1 MAHSRNHNGSAP
13 WDDRDESRH
22 GWLDD
27 VSHRGLDDASRPQ
40 PEAEVFAL
48 SSSGLPHGGDAESE
62 LNESRDD
69 TGEDQ
74 SHLGHHAWN
83 SNEDGQWLVGS
94 DDQDDLF
101 QEVSSRP
108 AMFST
113 HAPNDGENR
122 GGNSLEA
129 EDRTDDGKP
138 AGFSDRESPGSS
150 AHEVRDAGAEHH
162 QANATELQN
171 HLDHSQQALDDDGSD
186 PDQAGGAHEA
196 RDGAGDDQQEDAHDA
211 DAQDAQALN
220 EHHEEHDSQ
229 GQEGSQH
236 CGEQSG
242 NEGLG
247 GQEDIVPAPDGSAHE
262 ARDGAGDDQQ
272 EDAHDADA
280 QDAQA
285 LNEHHEEHDSQG
297 QEGSQHCGEQP
308 GDEGLG
314 GQEDDVPA
322 PDGNAHESAS
332 RVDEDHTQ
340 DHCNDSQ
347 QISDNND
354 DRDDDESPDHDKD
367 HTGNLGRGRGEHAAQ
382 DGDQQGDVHG
392 VDAEDAQEVQ
402 QTGNEHHQGQDRQ
415 GEDSHHCGNQSD
427 DEGLGAQDD
436 AVAAFLSSDTLA
448 WKETSEWCAS
458 AMGTTPDEHDP
469 PHVSSLLEAWGD
481 EGGMHCEAVGQDDTP
496 EVTHTNA
503 FAIGQ
508 SDHGLLSL

>member
-236 CGEQSG
+236 CGEQ
-242 NEGLG
+242 
-247 GQEDIVPAPDGSAHE
+247 
-262 ARDGAGDDQQ
+262 
-272 EDAHDADA
+272 
-280 QDAQA
+280 
-285 LNEHHEEHDSQG
+285 
-297 QEGSQHCGEQP
+297 P

-367 HTGNLGRGRGEHAAQ
+367 HTSHPGRGRGEHAAQ

>member
-13 WDDRDESRH
+13 WDDRDESRD
-22 GWLDD
+22 GWLGDL
-27 VSHRGLDDASRPQ
+27 SHRGLDDASCPQ

-48 SSSGLPHGGDAESE
+48 SSSGLPRAGDGETE
-62 LNESRDD
+62 PNESRDD
-69 TGEDQ
+69 IAEEQ
-74 SHLGHHAWN
+74 SRLGHLAWN
-83 SNEDGQWLVGS
+83 SHKDGQWMVGS
-94 DDQDDLF
+94 DDQDDLL

-108 AMFST
+108 SVFSP
-113 HAPNDGENR
+113 HAPHDGENR

-129 EDRTDDGKP
+129 EDRPGDGMP
-138 AGFSDRESPGSS
+138 SGFSDRESPGSG
-150 AHEVRDAGAEHH
+150 AHEVRDAGAEDH

-171 HLDHSQQALDDDGSD
+171 HLDHSQQVLDDGGSD
-186 PDQAGGAHEA
+186 PDQGGGAHEA

-242 NEGLG
+242 NEGPG
-247 GQEDIVPAPDGSAHE
+247 GQEDDRPAPDGSAPE
-262 ARDGAGDDQQ
+262 A
-272 EDAHDADA
+272 
-280 QDAQA
+280 
-285 LNEHHEEHDSQG
+285 DS
-297 QEGSQHCGEQP
+297 SV
-308 GDEGLG
+308 DEG
-314 GQEDDVPA
+314 
-322 PDGNAHESAS
+322 HS
-332 RVDEDHTQ
+332 Q

-367 HTGNLGRGRGEHAAQ
+367 HTSDRGRGEHAAQ
-382 DGDQQGDVHG
+382 DGDQQGDVHE
-392 VDAEDAQEVQ
+392 VNAEDAREVQ
-402 QTGNEHHQGQDRQ
+402 QTANEQHQEHDRQ
-415 GEDSHHCGNQSD
+415 GEHSHHCGDQSD
-427 DEGLGAQDD
+427 DEGSGAQDD
-436 AVAAFLSSDTLA
+436 AVAAFLSSDTLP

-481 EGGMHCEAVGQDDTP
+481 AGGMHCEAVGHDDTP

-503 FAIGQ
+503 IAVGQ